1 MRGNGFR
8 RWRPIVG
15 VVALGVFAFGWSLTG
30 AAKEEHSKV
39 PTDQDATSEVVVET
53 ASAGEADSSDAGG
66 LADVGP
72 LLAYDVGSHRGILV
86 RGVPVDQP
94 VMYAEMYAEAFGG
107 LRQEECLCDLDCADG
122 DPCTEDLCGVDD
134 ICTHETAGAV
144 DRPCDD
150 GNPDGLFCT
159 TGRCDTNGVCLANQ
173 GDAVDVCGEG
183 YVVCGLVPCCDE
195 DADICD
201 ECDVNGDCD
210 DGEYCNGPEQ
220 CINNECEFGDD
231 PCPDRACDE
240 DGDACTGDA
249 FTGRCCEDEG
259 ETCNVTSW
267 ANCQGAG
274 QLWAIGGSCPCPK
287 FSAGWAPPGGF
298 WDHGRVTD
306 QPCERYTILGDD
318 YTLANGSYITLER
331 FAYVGG
337 MECTSGAEPTVVFE
351 FWDSV
356 TEPPTLVTDMAV
368 GFTCPD
374 DEGPHFW
381 YVEPLNPFVIPPT
394 GYVTY
399 RSSTSTVGETLM
411 WWATEAVDIGGN
423 NPDLLWYN
431 NNRGAGLISIPNI
444 LAFELEG
451 AKVLPPIGACCSADG
466 LQCVETVEWLC
477 VDTEEPPMGWNFVP
491 GGTCPDSCDVG
502 ACCIIGGD
510 DVGDCIENVLS
521 QTACEAMPGGGE
533 WQGYG
538 TDCDPN
544 CCLQPFTG
552 GDDCDLAIVHEI
564 VVPPVGSKELVT
576 VTISGDT
583 SAATQGLCFG
593 EDYYGWFEAFK
604 LVESPGGPDAECA
617 EVWIDKCCTSETW
630 SPSYYVIYDGCN
642 EAASECGRSIIAD
655 DYAYQQYCGGD
666 DGNFYL
672 HFDALPGG
680 TYHYDMLHPPDAPV
694 GGGPYQMHITV
705 GGCSDNACCTV
716 SGQCTVGGGTA
727 QCPDDGIGCLPCVDD
742 TDCPDG
748 ETCWRLCTT
757 SEGQPGDPPQACTFS
772 FQCALAPVLCPT
784 CRCLMGECWAPCSDA
799 ADCPT
804 GGDTCDDYGACSVLN
819 PIECEAFE
827 GLAPENTATCFQT
840 CDLGACCTGP
850 GVCVDNSG
858 AGMTL
863 SECRALG
870 SDEWYPSARCEDDP
884 CAVCPFEDPEH
895 CQTRTEVAGYI
906 VAIDHSLPLLSRWAD
921 DFRPSTSGPLERLC
935 WVTCFRID
943 ATGVQCHEDPPADDW
958 EVRFYADSEGLP
970 GMEIGPAGG
979 EPLVVDVDN
988 PNSIPG
994 TVCSWRT
1001 APVTTPP
1008 TVQAGE
1014 CYWIEIMGNG
1024 EGYCDTCCNFYW
1036 GTAVDGNGYALNDGN
1051 EEWGPE
1057 DVIIQINGDP
1067 DVDMQFCVDV
1077 GMGPEGCGEIA
1088 GCCCTATE
1096 CVDGNQNV
1104 CYATGECSGLQGVLC
1119 DPNEIPTSCPAGE
1132 TCIPSVFY
1140 PAETCEEPNPCTGPP
1155 ENDWCENAF
1164 DVTAAGQ
1171 PCEGGAPCTFLTTNI
1186 LASQDVAGV
1195 TSGCVTDG
1203 SMPRCNEGGA
1213 LTTFDLGA
1221 DVWYEY
1227 HTGPLEC
1234 GVMTASMCALG
1245 GYDGGIAV
1253 YDGCECYPPDDP
1265 MACGDDTCGMGGDVA
1280 CVKVPGIKNNKCYL
1294 IRVGGWAGA
1303 FGSSEVDVTMEI
1315 EDCGIA
1321 NRPDPVGFAP
1331 DMWTNPPGDP
1341 SCMEDSD
1348 CRPTTLAIT
1357 PYCIPAL
1364 DEQGQPVYPGTCYAP
1379 TNRYLSI
1386 ARNPDQSSATGRRIT
1401 LSTGAAGPWW
1411 VGAPSYNAPED
1422 TYFASVQD
1430 TPVFA
1435 GMGPG
1440 TWVDGDWPDEIHVKG
1455 CEIAPGTHT
1464 YLVQAV
1470 QSGGEGDEANYS
1482 PPLDLRVQVR
1492 WADVVSSCFNNECL
1506 PPSGTFTEPSIDDV
1520 LAEVN
1525 AFQGIRNAPLWWM
1538 DIDPVYADGEPEGLW
1553 TLIGD
1558 VLQTVNAFTGQS
1570 YPGWGPNDCDGGP

>member
-39 PTDQDATSEVVVET
+39 PTDQDATTDVVVET

-66 LADVGP
+66 LADVSP
-72 LLAYDVGSHRGILV
+72 VLAYDVDSHMATIVSRF
-86 RGVPVDQP
+86 PVDGR
-94 VMYAEMYAEAFGG
+94 VTYAEAYGGAFGG

-122 DPCTEDLCGVDD
+122 DPCTEDLCGAGD
-134 ICTHETAGAV
+134 ICTHGTAGAV

-150 GNPDGLFCT
+150 QNLDGLFCT
-159 TGRCDTNGVCLANQ
+159 TGLCDTLGNCLEAA
-173 GDAVDVCGEG
+173 GGPEDVCGAG
-183 YVVCGLVPCCDE
+183 YVLCGSVPCCDE
-195 DADICD
+195 TNDICD
-201 ECDVNGDCD
+201 ECNVNGDCD
-210 DGEYCNGPEQ
+210 DGQWCNGPEQ
-220 CINNECEFGDD
+220 CISNECEFGDD
-231 PCPDRACDE
+231 PCPDQACDE
-240 DGDACTGDA
+240 DNDMCTGEHFD
-249 FTGRCCEDEG
+249 GRCCEDLDDDG
-259 ETCNVTSW
+259 VFETCNITSYS
-267 ANCQGAG
+267 ACQTAG
-274 QLWAIGGSCPCPK
+274 GLWSMFPGTCDCPK
-287 FSAGWAPPGGF
+287 FSAGWGPPGDF
-298 WDHGRVTD
+298 WNVGMITE
-306 QPCERYTILGDD
+306 QPCERYTRLGDD
-318 YTLANGSYITLER
+318 YTLANGSYITLEE
-331 FAYVGG
+331 FMFVGG
-337 MECTSGAEPTVVFE
+337 VDCTGDGTVVFE

-356 TEPPTLVTDMAV
+356 TEPPTLVDYMTI

-374 DEGPHFW
+374 DQGANMWMITPGT
-381 YVEPLNPFVIPPT
+381 PFVIPPT

-399 RSSTSTVGETLM
+399 RPGIGSGETAM
-411 WWATEAVDIGGN
+411 WWLTDVVDIGGN
-423 NPDLLWYN
+423 NVNLLWYN
-431 NNRGAGLISIPNI
+431 NNRTSLWSDEGLADI
-444 LAFELEG
+444 LSFQLKGTKIA
-451 AKVLPPIGACCSADG
+451 PPIGACCSADG

-510 DVGDCIENVLS
+510 DAGDCIENVLS

-552 GDDCDLAIVHEI
+552 GDDCDLAYVHEI
-564 VVPPVGSKELVT
+564 VVPPATTPPTYVT

-583 SAATQGLCFG
+583 TPATQGLCYG
-593 EDYYGWFEAFK
+593 ENYSGWFEAFK

-630 SPSYYVIYDGCN
+630 SPSYFVVYDGCN
-642 EAASECGRSIIAD
+642 EAAGECGDAVYAD

-672 HFDALPGG
+672 HFDALAGG
-680 TYHYDMLHPPDAPV
+680 TYHYDVLHPPDAPV
-694 GGGPYQMHITV
+694 GGGPYQMHIRV
-705 GGCSDNACCTV
+705 GACSDNACCTV

-727 QCPDDGIGCLPCVDD
+727 QCPDDGIGCLPCLDD
-742 TDCPDG
+742 TDCPAG
-748 ETCWRLCTT
+748 ETCWRICTT
-757 SEGQPGDPPQACTFS
+757 SEGQPGGAPCTFS
-772 FQCALAPVLCPT
+772 FQCANAPVNCPT
-784 CRCLMGECWAPCSDA
+784 CRCLMGECWAPCSDET
-799 ADCPT
+799 DCPT
-804 GGDTCDDYGACSVLN
+804 GGDTCDDYGSCSVLN
-819 PIECEAFE
+819 PIECREFD
-827 GLAPENTATCFQT
+827 GIAPENTATCFQT

-863 SECRALG
+863 NECRALG
-870 SDEWYPSARCEDDP
+870 SDEWYPSLRCDDDP
-884 CAVCPFEDPEH
+884 CAVCPFEGAQH
-895 CQTRTEVAGYI
+895 CQYDYAGGTGNYI
-906 VAIDHSLPLLSRWAD
+906 VTIDYSLPMLSRWAD
-921 DFRPSTSGPLERLC
+921 DFTPTSSGPLERLC
-935 WVTCFRID
+935 WIACFRID
-943 ATGVQCHEDPPADDW
+943 STGAGCQDAPPADDW
-958 EVRFYADSEGLP
+958 EVRFYEDNAGLP
-970 GMEIGPAGG
+970 GAEIPPIGG
-979 EPLVVDVDN
+979 QDIVVDVAGDT
-988 PNSIPG
+988 IPG
-994 TVCSWRT
+994 TVCAWRT
-1001 APVTTPP
+1001 APITQPP
-1008 TVQAGE
+1008 TVQADE
-1014 CYWIEIMGNG
+1014 CYWVEIMGTGNG
-1024 EGYCDTCCNFYW
+1024 VGGCNFFW
-1036 GTAVDGNGYALNDGN
+1036 RTAGDGNGYALNDGN
-1051 EEWGPE
+1051 GVWGPE
-1057 DVIIQINGDP
+1057 DVVLQISGDNN
-1067 DVDMQFCVDV
+1067 VDMTFCVDV
-1077 GMGPEGCGEIA
+1077 GMVPNEGCGPIPGA
-1088 GCCCTATE
+1088 CCTATD
-1096 CVDGNQNV
+1096 CVQGDNNV
-1104 CYATGECSGLQGVLC
+1104 CYSTGECSGLNGQLC
-1119 DPNEIPTSCPAGE
+1119 DPNVIPTTCPTGE
-1132 TCIPSVFY
+1132 TCIPGVFY
-1140 PAETCEEPNPCTGPP
+1140 PAETCPDPCTGPP
-1155 ENDWCENAF
+1155 ANDWCENAF

-1171 PCEGGAPCTFLTTNI
+1171 PCEGGAPCTFPTTNV
-1186 LASQDVAGV
+1186 LASQDVAGN
-1195 TSGCVTDG
+1195 TAGCVVDG
-1203 SMPRCNEGGA
+1203 SLPRCNEGGA
-1213 LTTFDLGA
+1213 LAAMNFGA

-1234 GVMTASMCALG
+1234 GIMTASMCGVG
-1245 GYDGGIAV
+1245 GYDGCIAV
-1253 YDGCECYPPDDP
+1253 YDGCDCYPPDDP
-1265 MACGDDTCGMGGDVA
+1265 IACGDDTCGTGGDVA
-1280 CVKVPGIKNNKCYL
+1280 CAKVPGIKNNKCYL

-1303 FGSSEVDVTMEI
+1303 FGSSQVEVTMALE
-1315 EDCGIA
+1315 ECAGA
-1321 NRPDPVGFAP
+1321 KRPDPVGFAP

-1357 PYCIPAL
+1357 PYCIPQE
-1364 DEQGQPVYPGTCYAP
+1364 DGSYPGTCYAP

-1538 DIDPVYADGEPEGLW
+1538 DIDPVFADGEPEGLW

-1570 YPGWGPNDCDGGP
+1570 YPGWGPATCP